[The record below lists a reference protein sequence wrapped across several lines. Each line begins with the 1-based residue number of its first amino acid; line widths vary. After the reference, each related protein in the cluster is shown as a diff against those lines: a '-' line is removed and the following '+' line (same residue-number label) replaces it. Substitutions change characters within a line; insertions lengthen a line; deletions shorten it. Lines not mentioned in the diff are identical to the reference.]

1 MRTCFQVEERIPTN
15 RTGLKQ
21 LRNSGRLPAVVFGSG
36 TDNTMIHLST
46 KDFRKWIKGGSGGII
61 ELNLENHD
69 SIPVL
74 LEAVQRD
81 PVTQEYIHVD
91 FLRVKRDQLVRTK
104 INIEYVGT
112 AQGTKLGGIV
122 QTQST
127 FIEVESFPDKIPA
140 SIVVDI
146 SHLEIGD
153 SMTVGDIKLPD
164 GLELISAE
172 NELLVSVVT
181 PKIQAGDI
189 EEAEEEE
196 A

>member
-1 MRTCFQVEERIPTN
+1 MRTCFQVEERIPMN
-15 RTGLKQ
+15 RTGLKR

-36 TDNTMIHLST
+36 TENQNIHLST
-46 KDFRKWIKGGSGGII
+46 KEFGKWIRRGSGGII

-74 LEAVQRD
+74 LEAIQRD

-91 FLRVKRDQLVRTK
+91 FLRVKKDELVRTK
-104 INIEYVGT
+104 VNIEFAGT
-112 AQGTKLGGIV
+112 PRGTKLGGIV

-127 FIEVESFPDKIPA
+127 FIEIESFPDKIPG
-140 SIVVDI
+140 SIIVDI

-153 SMTVGDIKLPD
+153 SIHVGDIELPD
-164 GLELISAE
+164 GLVLISAT

-181 PKIQAGDI
+181 PKVQAEDI
-189 EEAEEEE
+189 EATVEA
-196 A
+196 

>member
-1 MRTCFQVEERIPTN
+1 MRTCFQVEERIPMN
-15 RTGLKQ
+15 RTGLKR

-36 TDNTMIHLST
+36 TDNQNIHLST
-46 KDFRKWIKGGSGGII
+46 KEFGKWIRRGSGGII

-74 LEAVQRD
+74 LEAIQRD

-91 FLRVKRDQLVRTK
+91 FLRVKKDELVRTK
-104 INIEYVGT
+104 VNIEFAGT
-112 AQGTKLGGIV
+112 PKGTKLGGIV

-127 FIEVESFPDKIPA
+127 YIEIESFPDKVPG
-140 SIVVDI
+140 SIVVDV

-153 SMTVGDIKLPD
+153 SIHVGDIELPD
-164 GLELISAE
+164 GLVLISAT
-172 NELLVSVVT
+172 NELLISVVT
-181 PKIQAGDI
+181 PRVHEDI
-189 EEAEEEE
+189 EETVE

>member
-1 MRTCFQVEERIPTN
+1 MRTCFQVEERIPMN
-15 RTGLKQ
+15 RTGLKR

-36 TDNTMIHLST
+36 TDNQNIHLST
-46 KDFRKWIKGGSGGII
+46 KEFGKWVRRGSGGII

-74 LEAVQRD
+74 LEAIQRD

-91 FLRVKRDQLVRTK
+91 FLRVKKDELVRTK
-104 INIEYVGT
+104 VNIEFAGT
-112 AQGTKLGGIV
+112 PRGTKLGGIV

-127 FIEVESFPDKIPA
+127 FIEIESFPDKIPG
-140 SIVVDI
+140 SIIVDI
-146 SHLEIGD
+146 SHLEIGE
-153 SMTVGDIKLPD
+153 SIHVGDIELPD
-164 GLELISAE
+164 GLVLISAT

-181 PKIQAGDI
+181 PKVQAEDI
-189 EEAEEEE
+189 EETVE

>member
-1 MRTCFQVEERIPTN
+1 MRTCFQVEERIPMN
-15 RTGLKQ
+15 RTGLKR

-36 TDNTMIHLST
+36 TDNQNIHLST
-46 KDFRKWIKGGSGGII
+46 KEFGKWIRRGSGGII

-74 LEAVQRD
+74 LEAIQRD

-91 FLRVKRDQLVRTK
+91 FLRVKKDELVRTK
-104 INIEYVGT
+104 VNIEFVGT
-112 AQGTKLGGIV
+112 PRGTKLGGIV

-127 FIEVESFPDKIPA
+127 FIEIESFPDKIPG
-140 SIVVDI
+140 SIIVDI
-146 SHLEIGD
+146 SHLEIGE
-153 SMTVGDIKLPD
+153 SIHVGDIELPD
-164 GLELISAE
+164 GLVLISAT

-181 PKIQAGDI
+181 PKVQAEDI
-189 EEAEEEE
+189 EETVE

>member
-1 MRTCFQVEERIPTN
+1 MRTCFQVEERIPMN
-15 RTGLKQ
+15 RTGLKH

-36 TDNTMIHLST
+36 TDNQNIHLST
-46 KDFRKWIKGGSGGII
+46 KEFGKWIRRGSGGII

-74 LEAVQRD
+74 LEAIQRD

-91 FLRVKRDQLVRTK
+91 FLRVKKDELVRTK
-104 INIEYVGT
+104 VNIEFAGT
-112 AQGTKLGGIV
+112 PRGTKLGGIV

-127 FIEVESFPDKIPA
+127 FIEIESFPDKIPG

-153 SMTVGDIKLPD
+153 SFHVGDIELPD
-164 GLELISAE
+164 GLVLISAT
-172 NELLVSVVT
+172 NELLLSVVT
-181 PKIQAGDI
+181 PKVHEDI
-189 EEAEEEE
+189 EETVE

>member
-1 MRTCFQVEERIPTN
+1 MRTCFQVEERIPMN
-15 RTGLKQ
+15 RTGLKR

-36 TDNTMIHLST
+36 TDNQNIHLST
-46 KDFRKWIKGGSGGII
+46 KEFGKWIRRGSGGII

-74 LEAVQRD
+74 LEAIQRD

-91 FLRVKRDQLVRTK
+91 FLRVKKDELVRTK
-104 INIEYVGT
+104 VNIEFAGT
-112 AQGTKLGGIV
+112 PRGTKLGGIV

-127 FIEVESFPDKIPA
+127 FIEIESFPDKIPG
-140 SIVVDI
+140 SIIVDI
-146 SHLEIGD
+146 SHLEIGE
-153 SMTVGDIKLPD
+153 SIHVGDIELPD
-164 GLELISAE
+164 GLVLISAT

-181 PKIQAGDI
+181 PKVQAEDI
-189 EEAEEEE
+189 EETVE

>member
-1 MRTCFQVEERIPTN
+1 
-15 RTGLKQ
+15 LKH

-36 TDNTMIHLST
+36 TDNQNIHLST
-46 KDFRKWIKGGSGGII
+46 KEFGKWIRRGSGGII

-74 LEAVQRD
+74 LEAIQRD

-91 FLRVKRDQLVRTK
+91 FLRVKKDELVRTK
-104 INIEYVGT
+104 VNIEFAGT
-112 AQGTKLGGIV
+112 PRGTKLGGIV

-127 FIEVESFPDKIPA
+127 FIEIESFPDKIPG

-153 SMTVGDIKLPD
+153 SFHVGDIELPD
-164 GLELISAE
+164 GLVLISAT
-172 NELLVSVVT
+172 NELLLSVVT
-181 PKIQAGDI
+181 PKVHEDI
-189 EEAEEEE
+189 EETVE